1 VNVRFRPVAII
12 VLLLVAAVQPVV
24 AQSQELIVPVVVS
37 GTIKSPLHF
46 QTILRILNRSSA
58 AQSVLVRIYDD
69 AGSQVRVDQ
78 VFCIVDLPLL
88 LVDPPGRELSFEIA
102 GNGSADLSKLANGPF
117 LTGWLSIRFA
127 SAQTIQASSE
137 TALID
142 APPAPCIQ
150 PICARPS
157 TEIVTSV
164 QLGATAAA
172 AEFRAAA
179 SITDKR
185 ESAYALVNPSSTQT
199 ATVELVAL
207 DTVGRIVDQNT
218 LKIPPLARI
227 SKFLFELLNL
237 GKVFIQAPQRPAF
250 YHGSVRFRSDIP
262 IAVAGLNV
270 LSPEGK
276 LVNLPTLAAPP

>member
-1 VNVRFRPVAII
+1 MRFRPVAII
-12 VLLLVAAVQPVV
+12 VLLLVAAVEPAA

-37 GTIKSPLHF
+37 GTVKSPLHF
-46 QTILRILNRSSA
+46 QTILRILNPSTEART
-58 AQSVLVRIYDD
+58 VTVRIYDD
-69 AGSQVRVDQ
+69 AGTQVRVDQ
-78 VFCIVDLPLL
+78 VFCVAGSPLL
-88 LVDPPGRELSFEIA
+88 VLPGPELSLQIA
-102 GNGSADLSKLANGPF
+102 SNGSSELSSLGNLALF
-117 LTGWLSIRFA
+117 TGWASIRFEG
-127 SAQTIQASSE
+127 AQTIQASSE

-172 AEFRAAA
+172 TEFRATA

-185 ESAYALVNPSSTQT
+185 ESAYALVNPSATQT
-199 ATVELVAL
+199 ATIELDAYNSSGMV
-207 DTVGRIVDQNT
+207 VDQNT
-218 LKIPPLARI
+218 LKIPPLGRI

-237 GKVFIQAPQRPAF
+237 GKVFIQTPQRPTA

-276 LVNLPTLAAPP
+276 LVNLPTK